1 MTSALPMFNNWLTF
15 HVFTTIA
22 ASLSLVGGAFFSL
35 IMLRQLRKE
44 GLGDNLKT
52 KRFYYMRSSGANYE
66 LARRLIVL
74 GYILWGLGLISGAIF
89 SQMTWHRYWSWEPR
103 ELFSAITFVY
113 YTAYLAGLYIF
124 KWKARLM
131 AKLGVI
137 GIAVVIFTAIFVD
150 ILGGLHAFQT
160 TTI

>member
-1 MTSALPMFNNWLTF
+1 MFNSWLAF
-15 HVFTTIA
+15 HIFTTIA

-35 IMLRQLRKE
+35 IMLRQLKKE
-44 GLGDNLKT
+44 SFGDSSIKAG
-52 KRFYYMRSSGANYE
+52 RFYYMRSSDANYE

-103 ELFSAITFVY
+103 ELFSAITFIY
-113 YTAYLAGLYIF
+113 YTVCLVGLYVF
-124 KWKARLM
+124 KWKAQTI
-131 AKLGVI
+131 AKLGII

-160 TTI
+160 TTM